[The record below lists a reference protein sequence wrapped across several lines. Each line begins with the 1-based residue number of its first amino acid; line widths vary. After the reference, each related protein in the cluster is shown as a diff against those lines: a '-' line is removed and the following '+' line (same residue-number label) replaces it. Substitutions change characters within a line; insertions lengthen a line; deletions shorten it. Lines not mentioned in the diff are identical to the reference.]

1 MIVDTVCIAGV
12 GHAAPAKIQ
21 ANSEI
26 LKAFPHRTEDEIVR
40 LTGIRERRYAADDE
54 SATDLAVIAVQH
66 ALTQAGMTVDQIDGI
81 IMATLIP
88 DQPVPAMASEPVTA
102 LVRPLAVVAKPLM
115 LSSTR

>member
-26 LKAFPHRTEDEIVR
+26 LKAFPDRTEDEMVR

-54 SATDLAVIAVQH
+54 SATDLA
-66 ALTQAGMTVDQIDGI
+66 
-81 IMATLIP
+81 
-88 DQPVPAMASEPVTA
+88 
-102 LVRPLAVVAKPLM
+102 
-115 LSSTR
+115 